1 MEPQAKERQ
10 PSLAEVNLLSR
21 VPNLPIPELS
31 YICPMTKESNIV
43 KPYKKAESGKKEQVA
58 DMFNNISK
66 TYDVLNRTLSL
77 RIDVIW
83 RKKAIKTLQGSK
95 PQFLLDVATG
105 TGDFALQAIKT
116 LKPQKVIGVDIS
128 EGMLKEAKEKIK
140 SQNLEDIFQVQWG
153 DSEQLPFDDARF
165 DAVTVAFGVRN
176 FENLKN
182 GLSEIQRVLKPE
194 GKVIILEF
202 SNPKKFPIKQLYGF
216 YSKTIIPTLGKL
228 ISKDAR
234 AYSYLPES
242 VEQFPDGENF
252 AEVMKEAGFSKT
264 IIRPQTFGICTIYE
278 GYK

>member
-1 MEPQAKERQ
+1 
-10 PSLAEVNLLSR
+10 
-21 VPNLPIPELS
+21 
-31 YICPMTKESNIV
+31 MTKESNIV

-176 FENLKN
+176 FENLDE
-182 GLSEIQRVLKPE
+182 GWLEGFVDEIYTEYFDAPE
-194 GKVIILEF
+194 
-202 SNPKKFPIKQLYGF
+202 
-216 YSKTIIPTLGKL
+216 
-228 ISKDAR
+228 
-234 AYSYLPES
+234 
-242 VEQFPDGENF
+242 
-252 AEVMKEAGFSKT
+252 EV
-264 IIRPQTFGICTIYE
+264 
-278 GYK
+278 